1 MRALRQRPPAHGS
14 PRFPLKTQS
23 LWETFPLARF
33 RPTQQLKHVPFH
45 PCSSVSL
52 LVSPFQT
59 VSSGRKKP
67 YPAGKS
73 HRASTKRQTEK
84 QQPRPPARPQAAPT
98 QASGAGRDHFARDQA
113 PASEGRRARR
123 VGRPYPGPE
132 NYSSRN
138 PLGTRPPRSGLHFP
152 ESPAGLLSGFGRFSF
167 TGNAEGGV
175 IPHVPVPRE
184 PRQSL
189 ASAGWRLRSLV

>member
-14 PRFPLKTQS
+14 PRFPLNTQS

-73 HRASTKRQTEK
+73 HRASTKRQMEK
-84 QQPRPPARPQAAPT
+84 QQLHRPKP
-98 QASGAGRDHFARDQA
+98 
-113 PASEGRRARR
+113 
-123 VGRPYPGPE
+123 PGPPE
-132 NYSSRN
+132 TTSREIRHR
-138 PLGTRPPRSGLHFP
+138 LPRAGAR
-152 ESPAGLLSGFGRFSF
+152 AGLGVRIRGPKTTLPGILWEHVLPVRGCISPKAPQGFSQDLGGFLSPGTQKAGLSRTSLCR
-167 TGNAEGGV
+167 GNRGS
-175 IPHVPVPRE
+175 P
-184 PRQSL
+184 
-189 ASAGWRLRSLV
+189 